1 MGQVC
6 LRLRPRLADDSW
18 KILIITHK
26 ERNKHTNLNKSDIT
40 AETPQPQTE
49 KRRLSLNPILRLG
62 WRTWAL
68 RIEPQIHLKSLQ
80 KPIKIAFIFA
90 EREIHIAEQRER
102 GSRWRSMETVIIAM
116 QCTRVRLQRGSRWE
130 KAGERGWAAVT
141 PLWKFGWHFPDPEK
155 GSLGPGTGLEWSQ
168 GNYHLSARY
177 QWLNGPALLH
187 STPLHSTL
195 AAAFLLP
202 LSWPLFHFQE
212 SACQFHS
219 IPRIRPISSIKT
231 LSRQLRLQR
240 RVAARDRVD
249 DHINGLAH
257 DI

>member
-116 QCTRVRLQRGSRWE
+116 QCIPSKTSTGFEVGESRGKGLGRGDATLKIRVTIPRPREG
-130 KAGERGWAAVT
+130 
-141 PLWKFGWHFPDPEK
+141 F
-155 GSLGPGTGLEWSQ
+155 LGPGDRIRVEPGQ
-168 GNYHLSARY
+168 LSFVCTLSVA
-177 QWLNGPALLH
+177 QWACTPPLH
-187 STPLHSTL
+187 TTPLHSRCSISSSSLL
-195 AAAFLLP
+195 AAFP
-202 LSWPLFHFQE
+202 FPGKRVPVP
-212 SACQFHS
+212 FHS
-219 IPRIRPISSIKT
+219 AHSADKLHKNFIAPAPPST
-231 LSRQLRLQR
+231 PGR
-240 RVAARDRVD
+240 RERSCGWS
-249 DHINGLAH
+249 H
-257 DI
+257 